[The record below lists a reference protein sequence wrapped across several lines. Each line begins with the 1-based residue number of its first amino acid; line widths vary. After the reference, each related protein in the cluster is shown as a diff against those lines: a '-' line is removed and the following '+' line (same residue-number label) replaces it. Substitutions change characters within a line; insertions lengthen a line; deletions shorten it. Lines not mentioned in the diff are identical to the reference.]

1 MPYFCSCEFSQT
13 NFFQDLHWICN
24 KLQICNINLWSTMKM
39 GDFRNSFF
47 KYTISKMNSWNLLLM
62 FVGMAVTTKHP
73 LLHTLLFLLT
83 MEYILFKGGE
93 MALLSKCISQHGQQ
107 WGIAMWLCSDQRTH
121 FWNVSPGNVAVFL
134 QSFLLSAAWN
144 RGGTAELEQ
153 LSGTARQQ
161 PCPYGCHAEKM
172 KCMCPCE
179 QSTRH
184 WLTGHRHQRE
194 KNWIFLIKSLLF
206 WVLWLSGEI
215 N

>member
-1 MPYFCSCEFSQT
+1 MNFLRPISFKIYTEFVTNYKYVILIYEVLWKWETSEIHFLNILSAKWILEIYFWC
-13 NFFQDLHWICN
+13 
-24 KLQICNINLWSTMKM
+24 
-39 GDFRNSFF
+39 
-47 KYTISKMNSWNLLLM
+47 LL
-62 FVGMAVTTKHP
+62 VMAVTTKHP

-83 MEYILFKGGE
+83 MEYILFKAGE

-107 WGIAMWLCSDQRTH
+107 WGIAMWLCSDHRTH

-144 RGGTAELEQ
+144 QGGTAELEQ

-179 QSTRH
+179 
-184 WLTGHRHQRE
+184 
-194 KNWIFLIKSLLF
+194 
-206 WVLWLSGEI
+206 
-215 N
+215 